1 MPITDTQAEWLERF
15 LERVEEHH
23 DVLRGDREQK
33 FVQDQRARYEQYGTK
48 MFLSP
53 AQLKWLQDIESRFP
67 TGAEET
73 PDHESPTDEEGPPPV
88 PEDERY

>member
-23 DVLRGDREQK
+23 HVLKGSREQQ
-33 FVQDQRARYEQYGTK
+33 FVEDQRERYEKYGTK

-53 AQLKWLQDIESRFP
+53 AQLRWLQDIESRFP
-67 TGAEET
+67 SGAEG
-73 PDHESPTDEEGPPPV
+73 PPGDEEPPPV
-88 PEDERY
+88 PEDERF